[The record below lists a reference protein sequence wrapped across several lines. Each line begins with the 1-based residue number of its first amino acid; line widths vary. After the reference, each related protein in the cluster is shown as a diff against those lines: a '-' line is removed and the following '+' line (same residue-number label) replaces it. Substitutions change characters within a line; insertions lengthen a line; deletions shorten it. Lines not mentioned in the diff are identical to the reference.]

1 MDGEKSGSKVSPE
14 AAEQE
19 MRKKLPVEDW
29 LPVGSIK
36 SYFSRLA
43 KSKRLGVTPETT
55 DPEIES
61 ADLDGEVEEV
71 EGLWQ
76 VFFNF

>member
-14 AAEQE
+14 AAERE

-43 KSKRLGVTPETT
+43 RNTRLGITPETI

-61 ADLDGEVEEV
+61 ADLDGEEEEV
-71 EGLWQ
+71 EGL
-76 VFFNF
+76 